1 MKNYV
6 WNKFIAELA
15 KRKATLCLVGGG
27 GKTSIMYELAA
38 KLTSLGRKV
47 LVLTS
52 THIYQPAPE
61 LYAASEAAA
70 QKLWQEG
77 SFAVIGTIE
86 RDTNK
91 LTPPGSA
98 LYSALRHQADI
109 VLCEADGAKHL
120 PCKVPAAHEP
130 ALLKECDIVLA
141 VCGLDALGKPLAEV
155 VFRAPLA
162 AALLDVHEKTLLTA
176 PLLARILTNEQVARK
191 NVGSREYYVVLNKC
205 ELVTKAQVHELC
217 SSLLA
222 AGLKAEQVLLRSNF
236 GKE

>member
-1 MKNYV
+1 MKNYA
-6 WNKFIAELA
+6 WNKFIAQLA
-15 KRKATLCLVGGG
+15 KRKAVLCLVGGG

-38 KLTSLGRKV
+38 KLTSLGCKV

-61 LYAASEAAA
+61 VYADSEAAA

-91 LTPPGSA
+91 LTAPASA

-155 VFRAPLA
+155 VFRTQLA
-162 AALLDVHEKTLLTA
+162 AAMLNVHEKTLLTA

-191 NVGSREYYVVLNKC
+191 NIGSREYYVVLNKC

>member
-1 MKNYV
+1 MKNYA
-6 WNKFIAELA
+6 WNKFIAQLA
-15 KRKATLCLVGGG
+15 KRKAALCFVGGG

-38 KLTSLGRKV
+38 KLTSLGCKV

-61 LYAASEAAA
+61 VYADSEAAA

-91 LTPPGSA
+91 LTPPASA

-155 VFRAPLA
+155 VFRTQLA
-162 AALLDVHEKTLLTA
+162 AAMLNVHEKTLLTA

-191 NVGSREYYVVLNKC
+191 NIGSREYYVVLNKC

>member
-61 LYAASEAAA
+61 VYAASEAAA

-91 LTPPGSA
+91 LTAPCAA
-98 LYSALRHQADI
+98 LYSALRRQADI

-141 VCGLDALGKPLAEV
+141 VCGLDALDKPLAEV
-155 VFRAPLA
+155 VFRTQLA

-176 PLLARILTNEQVARK
+176 PLLARILTDEQVARK

>member
-1 MKNYV
+1 MKNYA
-6 WNKFIAELA
+6 WNKFIAQLA
-15 KRKATLCLVGGG
+15 KRKAALCFVGGG

-38 KLTSLGRKV
+38 KLTSLGCKV

-61 LYAASEAAA
+61 VYADSEAAA

-91 LTPPGSA
+91 LTAPASA

-155 VFRAPLA
+155 VFRTQLA
-162 AALLDVHEKTLLTA
+162 AAMLNVHEKTLLTA

-191 NVGSREYYVVLNKC
+191 NIGSREYYVVLNKC

>member
-1 MKNYV
+1 MKNYA
-6 WNKFIAELA
+6 WNKFIAQLA
-15 KRKATLCLVGGG
+15 KRKAALCFVGGG

-61 LYAASEAAA
+61 VYAASEAAA

-91 LTPPGSA
+91 LTPPASA

-141 VCGLDALGKPLAEV
+141 VCGLDALDKPLAEV
-155 VFRAPLA
+155 VFRTQLA
-162 AALLDVHEKTLLTA
+162 AAMLNVHEKTLLTA

-191 NVGSREYYVVLNKC
+191 NVGSRKYYVVLNKC
-205 ELVTKAQVHELC
+205 DLVEQAQIEKVR